1 MSTSPWETAE
11 TDASDGLAAGGQPC
25 ACGGVCVRKAARLDR
40 VARACPSDPPTSRN
54 NATNLHEGWQLTV
67 PPRDAGR
74 PADRRLVSIMAD
86 DPFDSTASGKPARAR
101 SATASTAPDLAGSSR
116 KARRATSRALRSG
129 STPNSAQATSS
140 ASCVTTRNQPI
151 GPSTCAARRPRAAWL
166 ANELPAVRHDRAP
179 KARMPGR
186 AEPGRRACRT
196 NRSTP
201 PRPVG
206 ACPPSSRCSGSGWR
220 QDER

>member
-1 MSTSPWETAE
+1 MRWRVCSESSPARTGCEGMPVRST
-11 TDASDGLAAGGQPC
+11 
-25 ACGGVCVRKAARLDR
+25 
-40 VARACPSDPPTSRN
+40 TSRN

-74 PADRRLVSIMAD
+74 PADRRLVSIRAD

-140 ASCVTTRNQPI
+140 ASRVTISKSAHRFIDVRSQEASSCLARQRAASGSPRPGAKGSHARSSGARSTSVPYSVPYRSKHTTPTRR
-151 GPSTCAARRPRAAWL
+151 GLPSVKPVFRLRDPRSPPAAR
-166 ANELPAVRHDRAP
+166 
-179 KARMPGR
+179 
-186 AEPGRRACRT
+186 
-196 NRSTP
+196 
-201 PRPVG
+201 
-206 ACPPSSRCSGSGWR
+206 
-220 QDER
+220 

>member
-1 MSTSPWETAE
+1 MRWRVCSESSPARTGCEGMPVRST
-11 TDASDGLAAGGQPC
+11 
-25 ACGGVCVRKAARLDR
+25 
-40 VARACPSDPPTSRN
+40 TSRN

-74 PADRRLVSIMAD
+74 PADRRLVSIRAD

-179 KARMPGR
+179 KGSHARSSGAWSTSVPYR
-186 AEPGRRACRT
+186 SKHTTPTRRGLPSVKPVFRLRDP
-196 NRSTP
+196 RSP
-201 PRPVG
+201 PAAR
-206 ACPPSSRCSGSGWR
+206 
-220 QDER
+220 

>member
-1 MSTSPWETAE
+1 MRWRVCSESSPARTGCEGMPVRST
-11 TDASDGLAAGGQPC
+11 
-25 ACGGVCVRKAARLDR
+25 
-40 VARACPSDPPTSRN
+40 TSRN

-140 ASCVTTRNQPI
+140 ASRVTISKSAHRSIDVRSQEASSCLARQRAASGSPRPGAKGSHARSSGARSTSVPYRSKHTTPTRR
-151 GPSTCAARRPRAAWL
+151 GLPSVKPVFRLRDPRSPPAAR
-166 ANELPAVRHDRAP
+166 
-179 KARMPGR
+179 
-186 AEPGRRACRT
+186 
-196 NRSTP
+196 
-201 PRPVG
+201 
-206 ACPPSSRCSGSGWR
+206 
-220 QDER
+220 